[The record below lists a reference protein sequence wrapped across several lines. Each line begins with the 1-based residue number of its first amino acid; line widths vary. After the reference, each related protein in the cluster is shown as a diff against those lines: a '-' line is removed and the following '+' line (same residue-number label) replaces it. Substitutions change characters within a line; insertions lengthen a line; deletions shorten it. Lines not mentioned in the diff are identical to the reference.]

1 MVKKFLMPVFFTLL
15 FAVGAMAQS
24 RSLPAGTDAA
34 TRPKTPGTPVT
45 KSDSDQDLN
54 FPPDMRAR
62 MAIERADIEY
72 RKILEDADK
81 LNDMSAEVA
90 KSYHDRGNLTSD
102 ELKKLS
108 AIEKLAKRI
117 LDHVGGDEVDDKN
130 KSAQRS
136 VSEAVEQMSA
146 AAANVQ
152 KGMKEQTRY
161 GVSATVIANSNQ
173 IISLA
178 QFIRHSVRAD

>member
-1 MVKKFLMPVFFTLL
+1 MVKKFLMPIFFLLL
-15 FAVGAMAQS
+15 FAIAAAAQN
-24 RSLPAGTDAA
+24 RKLPAGTDAV
-34 TRPKTPGTPVT
+34 TKPRMPGAPVT

-72 RKILEDADK
+72 RKSHEDADK

-90 KSYHDRGNLTSD
+90 KSYRDRGNLTAE

-130 KSAQRS
+130 KDSQRS
-136 VSEAVEQMSA
+136 VSQAVEQMSE

-178 QFIRHSVRAD
+178 QFIRHTVRAD